1 MFLYIWRDKGVIF
14 PMKCQFCNKNE
25 ADKVFYLNYMGG
37 LYQISVCDDCLQ
49 RMWQQ
54 AVASGQAETFRNY
67 SGWWPGRPEPRR
79 YGERAFPDDAA
90 EDLKKRRRLSLQT
103 SYKSRRVPRTKE
115 SPKETWTE
123 NRPRISVSG
132 PGIVAKPKKLW
143 LFWHNYFSKS
153 TGVPKFRHPS
163 VINLLTV

>member
-1 MFLYIWRDKGVIF
+1 MIF

-90 EDLKKRRRLSLQT
+90 EDLKKRRRLSFLRARL
-103 SYKSRRVPRTKE
+103 SEAAGREDYEEAAKLRDDIDVMEKE
-115 SPKETWTE
+115 VCSHE
-123 NRPRISVSG
+123 G
-132 PGIVAKPKKLW
+132 
-143 LFWHNYFSKS
+143 
-153 TGVPKFRHPS
+153 
-163 VINLLTV
+163 

>member
-1 MFLYIWRDKGVIF
+1 MIF

-90 EDLKKRRRLSLQT
+90 EDLKKRRRRSLLRARLSEAAGREDYEEAAKL
-103 SYKSRRVPRTKE
+103 RDDIAVMEKE
-115 SPKETWTE
+115 VCSHE
-123 NRPRISVSG
+123 G
-132 PGIVAKPKKLW
+132 
-143 LFWHNYFSKS
+143 
-153 TGVPKFRHPS
+153 
-163 VINLLTV
+163 

>member
-1 MFLYIWRDKGVIF
+1 MIF

-25 ADKVFYLNYMGG
+25 ADKVFYLNYMGC

-90 EDLKKRRRLSLQT
+90 EEEEAETFPFARPAFRSSRQGRL
-103 SYKSRRVPRTKE
+103 
-115 SPKETWTE
+115 
-123 NRPRISVSG
+123 
-132 PGIVAKPKKLW
+132 
-143 LFWHNYFSKS
+143 
-153 TGVPKFRHPS
+153 
-163 VINLLTV
+163 